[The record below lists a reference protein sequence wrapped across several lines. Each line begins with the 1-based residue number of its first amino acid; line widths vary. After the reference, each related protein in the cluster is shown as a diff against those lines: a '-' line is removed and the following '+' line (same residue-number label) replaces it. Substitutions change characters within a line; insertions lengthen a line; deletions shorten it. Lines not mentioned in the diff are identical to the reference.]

1 MASRFRATKVA
12 AASDTGIAVTDAL
25 VIAKCGSCHNRDP
38 GGNMEYVS
46 WERTTPEGWQ
56 GVLKRMILRNGL
68 QLTPVEARA
77 ILKYL
82 SDSHGLTP
90 NEAKPVLY
98 EAERRIHEEIDIPN
112 EGLHRACEKCHS
124 LGHVLAWRRSPVD
137 WKQLASLH
145 SSQYKVPVN
154 DQVMSFLIKTAP
166 LESPEW
172 TAWTAGERT
181 PQLVGRWLIT
191 ATIRGYGK
199 YYGEMEVGPGS
210 GADEFT
216 THVTLRS
223 MRDGSI
229 VKRSGTS
236 VVYGGY
242 AWRGR
247 SKGSTPVT
255 SAPDDFQNEMR
266 ETLWISP
273 DQSKAEGRWFWG
285 QYQEFGFDVQLQ
297 RANSG
302 PTLLGLSPSSLKTG
316 TQANR
321 IRLVG
326 DQMPSQVKPADVG
339 LGSGITVRRII
350 SSSTNDLVAEVDVAA
365 DAASGLR
372 ELVLGDRVLRNA
384 LAVYDRVDYIKLQ
397 PESALAAFG
406 DAQRSKG
413 YEQFEVTGYQRGA
426 DGKPH
431 TADDVELGPVDVTW
445 SLQVFYAKEGSSS
458 DIVGNISPSGL
469 FTPAT
474 QSPQNNFDV
483 WVIAT
488 APEEKTADGTPLLAK
503 AYMVVTVPSYTFNGR
518 RYVRDLDRWV
528 DDGPSK

>member
-1 MASRFRATKVA
+1 
-12 AASDTGIAVTDAL
+12 
-25 VIAKCGSCHNRDP
+25 
-38 GGNMEYVS
+38 
-46 WERTTPEGWQ
+46 
-56 GVLKRMILRNGL
+56 
-68 QLTPVEARA
+68 
-77 ILKYL
+77 
-82 SDSHGLTP
+82 
-90 NEAKPVLY
+90 
-98 EAERRIHEEIDIPN
+98 
-112 EGLHRACEKCHS
+112 
-124 LGHVLAWRRSPVD
+124 
-137 WKQLASLH
+137 
-145 SSQYKVPVN
+145 
-154 DQVMSFLIKTAP
+154 
-166 LESPEW
+166 
-172 TAWTAGERT
+172 
-181 PQLVGRWLIT
+181 
-191 ATIRGYGK
+191 
-199 YYGEMEVGPGS
+199 
-210 GADEFT
+210 
-216 THVTLRS
+216 
-223 MRDGSI
+223 
-229 VKRSGTS
+229 
-236 VVYGGY
+236 
-242 AWRGR
+242 
-247 SKGSTPVT
+247 
-255 SAPDDFQNEMR
+255 
-266 ETLWISP
+266 
-273 DQSKAEGRWFWG
+273 
-285 QYQEFGFDVQLQ
+285 
-297 RANSG
+297 
-302 PTLLGLSPSSLKTG
+302 
-316 TQANR
+316 
-321 IRLVG
+321 
-326 DQMPSQVKPADVG
+326 MPSQVKPADVG

-413 YEQFEVTGYQRGA
+413 YEQFEATGYQRGA
-426 DGKPH
+426 DGKLH